1 MYILL
6 SNELMLKAVIRF
18 SLIIVCV
25 GLLNYFVDAQ
35 EFKNVDEAV
44 QALKGKDWSIKDA
57 AADYLVK
64 NQKESVSILKKI
76 IKNKQTG
83 WITAIFTLT
92 KINDES
98 VLPFYIKLLEGN
110 FYNKDENGKRI
121 IYGFGSP
128 YGCIVNRNHYGGILA
143 YSLGQ
148 IGNER
153 AVPVLREALKQ
164 GDKEVKQHAYFA
176 LYKLKDI
183 SVEDFFGMVET
194 EKEIN
199 IISLISQIGGE
210 NIHSNTNFAIEIF
223 DRIIQGF
230 PQERYAVA
238 SAHFSKI
245 QCFELLKQYDKALE
259 ECDEVLKFPDFEN
272 LTEQIKQK
280 REKLLLKSKSLKES

>member
-1 MYILL
+1 
-6 SNELMLKAVIRF
+6 MLKAAIRF
-18 SLIIVCV
+18 SLTVLCI
-25 GLLNYFVDAQ
+25 GLLSCFVSAQ
-35 EFKNVDEAV
+35 EFKDVNEAAK
-44 QALKGKDWSIKDA
+44 ALENTDWKVKDA
-57 AADYLVK
+57 AADYLLK
-64 NQKESVSILKKI
+64 NQKESVPLLKKL
-76 IKNKQTG
+76 IKNKQSG

-92 KINDES
+92 KIKDES

-128 YGCIVNRNHYGGILA
+128 NGCIVNRNQYGGILA

-148 IGNER
+148 IGDER

-164 GDKEVKQHAYFA
+164 GDEEVKQHAYFA

-183 SVEDFFGMVET
+183 SIEDFFAIVDT
-194 EKEIN
+194 EKEVKIV
-199 IISLISQIGGE
+199 SLISQIGGE

-223 DRIIQGF
+223 DRIIQRF

-238 SAHFSKI
+238 SAHFWKI
-245 QCFELLKQYDKALE
+245 QCFELLKQYDKALQ

-272 LTEQIKQK
+272 LTKQIKQK
-280 REKLLLKSKSLKES
+280 RKNFC

>member
-1 MYILL
+1 
-6 SNELMLKAVIRF
+6 MLKAAIRF
-18 SLIIVCV
+18 SLTVLCI
-25 GLLNYFVDAQ
+25 GLLSCFVSAQ
-35 EFKNVDEAV
+35 EFKDVNEAAK
-44 QALKGKDWSIKDA
+44 ALENTDWKVKDA
-57 AADYLVK
+57 AADYLLK
-64 NQKESVSILKKI
+64 NQKESVPLLKKL
-76 IKNKQTG
+76 IKNKQSG

-92 KINDES
+92 KIKDES

-128 YGCIVNRNHYGGILA
+128 NGCIVNRNQYGGILA

-148 IGNER
+148 IGDER

-164 GDKEVKQHAYFA
+164 GDEEVKQHAYFA

-183 SVEDFFGMVET
+183 SIEDFFAIVDT
-194 EKEIN
+194 EKEVKIV
-199 IISLISQIGGE
+199 SLISQIGGE

-223 DRIIQGF
+223 DRIIQRF

-259 ECDEVLKFPDFEN
+259 ECDEVLKFSDFEN

-280 REKLLLKSKSLKES
+280 KERLLLESKSSKEG

>member
-1 MYILL
+1 
-6 SNELMLKAVIRF
+6 MLKAAIRF
-18 SLIIVCV
+18 SLTVLCI
-25 GLLNYFVDAQ
+25 GLLSCFVSPQ
-35 EFKNVDEAV
+35 EFKDVNEAAK
-44 QALKGKDWSIKDA
+44 ALENTDWKVKDA
-57 AADYLVK
+57 AADYLLK
-64 NQKESVSILKKI
+64 NQKESVPLLKKL
-76 IKNKQTG
+76 IKNKQSG

-92 KINDES
+92 KIKDES

-128 YGCIVNRNHYGGILA
+128 NGCIVNRNQYGGILA

-148 IGNER
+148 IGDER

-164 GDKEVKQHAYFA
+164 GDEEVKQHAYFA

-183 SVEDFFGMVET
+183 SIEDFFAIVDT
-194 EKEIN
+194 EKEVKIV
-199 IISLISQIGGE
+199 SLISQIGGE

-223 DRIIQGF
+223 DRIIQRF

-245 QCFELLKQYDKALE
+245 QCFELLKQYDKALK
-259 ECDEVLKFPDFEN
+259 ECDEVLRFPEFEN
-272 LTEQIKQK
+272 LTEQVVQKKQ
-280 REKLLLKSKSLKES
+280 RLLLESKLSKEG

>member
-1 MYILL
+1 
-6 SNELMLKAVIRF
+6 MLKAAIRF
-18 SLIIVCV
+18 SLTVLCI
-25 GLLNYFVDAQ
+25 GLLSCFVSAQ
-35 EFKNVDEAV
+35 EFKDVNEAAK
-44 QALKGKDWSIKDA
+44 ALENTDWKVKDA
-57 AADYLVK
+57 AADYLLK
-64 NQKESVSILKKI
+64 NQKESVPLLKKL
-76 IKNKQTG
+76 IKNKQSG

-92 KINDES
+92 KIKDES

-128 YGCIVNRNHYGGILA
+128 NGCIVNRNQYGGILA

-148 IGNER
+148 IGDER

-164 GDKEVKQHAYFA
+164 GDEEVKQHAYFA

-183 SVEDFFGMVET
+183 SIEDFFAIVDT
-194 EKEIN
+194 EKEVKIV
-199 IISLISQIGGE
+199 SLISQIGGE

-223 DRIIQGF
+223 DRLIQRF
-230 PQERYAVA
+230 PQERYTVA

-259 ECDEVLKFPDFEN
+259 ECDEVLKFSDFEN

-280 REKLLLKSKSLKES
+280 KERLLLESKSSKEG